1 MSAYVPLRTCV
12 GCGTRAPQSALMRFT
27 ATAEGLRAD
36 VGRRAAGRGAYL
48 HGVPTCWAAFVRR
61 RGAVRSLRL
70 TPPMRERERLL
81 AQLDTAA
88 ATSR

>member
-1 MSAYVPLRTCV
+1 MSAHVPLRTCV

-48 HGVPTCWAAFVRR
+48 HGVPTCLAALITSVPAGTLTDLPSMVRLIWS
-61 RGAVRSLRL
+61 GI
-70 TPPMRERERLL
+70 
-81 AQLDTAA
+81 
-88 ATSR
+88 